1 MTYQI
6 KTLKTGSNSILQPL
20 WGIKRGSPTG
30 MEAELRLF
38 HPPSVLPPPLW
49 TVFHSLRPPLPSPC
63 WSKCMSWALSP
74 WAPPGQTRGTN
85 THPHPWRERHP
96 AHLTSGVA
104 RAQYAWSEVLV
115 AQLWPT
121 LWDPMDY
128 GPPGSSIH
136 GILQGTFPTQGSNP
150 GSPALQ
156 GDSLPPEP
164 PGKLQYASFFIQ
176 IFEECLLSAR
186 ICTQV
191 QKGTKTAQ
199 SSQGIDRWSGTRR
212 KIADR

>member
-1 MTYQI
+1 MAYQI
-6 KTLKTGSNSILQPL
+6 KTWKTGSNSILQPL

-49 TVFHSLRPPLPSPC
+49 TIFHSLRPPLPSPC

-74 WAPPGQTRGTN
+74 WAPPGQTRETN

-115 AQLWPT
+115 AQSCPT

-128 GPPGSSIH
+128 SPPGSSVH
-136 GILQGTFPTQGSNP
+136 GILQGIFPTQGLNP
-150 GSPALQ
+150 GLLHCRRIPTVWATRWRKKRRILWFHWIITGRSYQLHSP
-156 GDSLPPEP
+156 
-164 PGKLQYASFFIQ
+164 K
-176 IFEECLLSAR
+176 
-186 ICTQV
+186 
-191 QKGTKTAQ
+191 
-199 SSQGIDRWSGTRR
+199 
-212 KIADR
+212 

>member
-1 MTYQI
+1 MAYQI
-6 KTLKTGSNSILQPL
+6 KTWKTGSNSILQPL

-49 TVFHSLRPPLPSPC
+49 TIFHSLRPPLPSPC

-74 WAPPGQTRGTN
+74 WAPPGQTRETN

-115 AQLWPT
+115 AQSCPT

-128 GPPGSSIH
+128 SPPGSSVH
-136 GILQGTFPTQGSNP
+136 GILQGIFPTQGSNP

-156 GDSLPPEP
+156 AGSLPPEP

-176 IFEECLLSAR
+176 IFKECLLSAR
-186 ICTQV
+186 ICT
-191 QKGTKTAQ
+191 
-199 SSQGIDRWSGTRR
+199 
-212 KIADR
+212 